1 MIASPFDTPTM
12 RATQGERLILT
23 PLPPLTPLLFLTLLP
38 FVVSSRRA
46 DVSNHERTL

>member
-1 MIASPFDTPTM
+1 MIARPFDTPTM

-23 PLPPLTPLLFLTLLP
+23 PLTPLPFLTLLP

>member
-1 MIASPFDTPTM
+1 MIARPFDTPTM

-23 PLPPLTPLLFLTLLP
+23 PLPFLTLLP